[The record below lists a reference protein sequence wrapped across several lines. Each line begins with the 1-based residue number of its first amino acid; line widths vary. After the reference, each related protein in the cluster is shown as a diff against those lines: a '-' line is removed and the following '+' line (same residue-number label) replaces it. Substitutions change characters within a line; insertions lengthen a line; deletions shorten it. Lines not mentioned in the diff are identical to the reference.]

1 MKRKLKYKRTDK
13 TKKFR
18 SLLTHSLEN
27 ISKLVFKEYYN
38 LITNLIGSSPGIYAL
53 YDGSDLYYVGKST
66 DLRKRVKQHLRDRH
80 FASWTHFSLYLVRR
94 AEHISEIESLIVR
107 ITHPKG
113 NVIKPK
119 GKSST
124 SILAKLKALVKQKQ
138 QEEFVSMFGDNSRN
152 RSHKQKA
159 GKRHPHP
166 ESLKGLVKWR
176 TRIYKTYKGKEYMA
190 YLTRGGKIIFRN
202 KKYSSPTAAALAI
215 VDRKTVNGWRFWD
228 IRNPDGEWVKLCDYK
243 K

>member
-1 MKRKLKYKRTDK
+1 MDRKRKAM
-13 TKKFR
+13 TKHAR
-18 SLLTHSLEN
+18 SLLTYSLEN

-107 ITHPKG
+107 ITSPKG

-119 GKSST
+119 DKSST
-124 SILAKLKALVKQKQ
+124 SILAKLKTLIKQKQ
-138 QEEFVSMFGDNSRN
+138 REKFESMFGDNRQN
-152 RSHKQKA
+152 RRHKQKT
-159 GKRHPHP
+159 GKYHPHP
-166 ESLKGLVKWR
+166 ETLKGLVKWR
-176 TRIYKTYKGKEYMA
+176 TRIYKTYKEKEYMA
-190 YLTRGGKIIFRN
+190 ILTPGGKIQFGKRI
-202 KKYSSPTAAALAI
+202 YSSPTAAALAI

-228 IRNPDGEWVKLCDYK
+228 IRNPDGEWVKLSDYK